1 MVKKYVLDVELKGSD
16 IMKTPH
22 EFFEETNG
30 KIIDIDKYYGGQCWD
45 LFALFTIEY
54 CGRTFSCIETGY
66 VIDLWTH
73 FDEIG
78 LGEYFIKVPNNAMT
92 DGDWAIW
99 AGPCMITNS
108 SHIAMFRKDENNG
121 GGIFLTQNPNGK
133 PNYTH
138 QMWISY
144 EGLVGG
150 LRPKCYIPK
159 KEIKEFSLVE
169 VGTDYAKFKVI
180 GDPGTFDWIQYSL
193 NDLDWINYPSDNII
207 KDLTPNMEYKI
218 KVRCRNTG
226 TDNWT
231 ISNYIVFTTKDT
243 LKENIPE
250 ENINIPDKQEKA
262 SNEPKNT
269 KIEHKNILQIIIDFI
284 IKIFTFKG

>member
-1 MVKKYVLDVELKGSD
+1 
-16 IMKTPH
+16 MKTPH

-30 KIIDIDKYYGGQCWD
+30 KIIDVDGSYGGQCWD
-45 LFALFTIEY
+45 LFAKFCLEY
-54 CGRTFSCIETGY
+54 CGKTFNCIETGY

-73 FDEIG
+73 FDDIG

-99 AGPCMITNS
+99 YGPCMITNK

-121 GGIFLTQNPNGK
+121 GGIFLTQNPNGN

-159 KEIKEFSLVE
+159 REIKEFSLTE
-169 VGTDYAKFKVI
+169 VGDDYAKFHIV
-180 GDPGTFDWIQYSL
+180 GDPGSF
-193 NDLDWINYPSDNII
+193 DWINYSLDDSNWMSYPIDNTI
-207 KDLTPNMEYKI
+207 KNLQSNKTYKI
-218 KVRCRNTG
+218 KVECRNTG

-231 ISNYIVFTTKDT
+231 ISNYIIFTTKEKINNLNMPQLD
-243 LKENIPE
+243 NNDID
-250 ENINIPDKQEKA
+250 NINTLPISKTTENGIKEEKKEHYLNK
-262 SNEPKNT
+262 SKKKKT
-269 KIEHKNILQIIIDFI
+269 LIEIILDFL
-284 IKIFTFKG
+284 FKLLNR